1 MEDEELEE
9 LFGYINAVEDRL
21 QQIDDNMLDN
31 MLYDYI
37 IQRFYDNEYCSIEDY
52 KEYIKE

>member
-21 QQIDDNMLDN
+21 QRIDDN